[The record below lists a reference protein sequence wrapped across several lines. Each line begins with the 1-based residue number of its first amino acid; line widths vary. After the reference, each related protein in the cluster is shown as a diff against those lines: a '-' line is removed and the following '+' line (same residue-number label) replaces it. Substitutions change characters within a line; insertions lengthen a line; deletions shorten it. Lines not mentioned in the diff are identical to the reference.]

1 MITEKQLKRALKLK
15 DRIAQVQSDIRKIE
29 DMAMNVA
36 NNVMRTDVM
45 FSMIDVLKPKE
56 EVVAPAVEE
65 IDGRLFYKLSLDDL
79 EEKEDELFW
88 EMSFEGTDF
97 LLVLQGMLNFK
108 NKQLER
114 WQLELK
120 KIVEP

>member
-1 MITEKQLKRALKLK
+1 MITEKQLHRALKLK

-65 IDGRLFYKLSLDDL
+65 IDGQVFYKLSLDDFK
-79 EEKEDELFW
+79 EEDELFW

-114 WQLELK
+114 WQSELK
-120 KIVEP
+120 KIVEL

>member
-65 IDGRLFYKLSLDDL
+65 IDGQVFYKLSLDDFK
-79 EEKEDELFW
+79 EEDELFW

-114 WQLELK
+114 WQSELK
-120 KIVEP
+120 KIVEL

>member
-45 FSMIDVLKPKE
+45 FSMVDVLKPKE

-65 IDGRLFYKLSLDDL
+65 IDGQVFYKLSLDDFK
-79 EEKEDELFW
+79 EEDELFW

-114 WQLELK
+114 WQSELK
-120 KIVEP
+120 KIVEL